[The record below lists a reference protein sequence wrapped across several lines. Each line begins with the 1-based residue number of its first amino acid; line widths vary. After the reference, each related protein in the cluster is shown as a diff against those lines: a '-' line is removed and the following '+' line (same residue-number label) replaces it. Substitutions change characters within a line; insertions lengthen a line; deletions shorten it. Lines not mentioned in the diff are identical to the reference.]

1 MLSEIAIREAV
12 LYLILKM
19 ELSQTFTEP
28 LLAIS
33 TVSEQ
38 DVRVLNAVQALK
50 EHYNLKSD
58 RQLLLKMGLNQA
70 LFYKIRSGL
79 QKASLDLINT
89 LIDHYKVNPNYIFK
103 GEGKP
108 LISYLNG
115 SEQANAALVADEGYV
130 NLPLVTAKAAASFIE
145 TFLDDHEKL
154 PDEFVKVP
162 VSALN
167 GGSTSNMLIVEIH
180 GESMEP
186 QLRHGAKVIG
196 KYIPKHEWQYQHGGV
211 FIVLYDKSLV
221 VKRIKDNEL
230 LLNQRLML
238 YSDNPNSGSFPVPA
252 ETIREMWKVVSLF
265 SSPVY

>member
-1 MLSEIAIREAV
+1 
-12 LYLILKM
+12 M
-19 ELSQTFTEP
+19 EMSPVFAEQL
-28 LLAIS
+28 IS
-33 TVSEQ
+33 TTTIAEQ
-38 DVRVLNAVQALK
+38 DLRVLNAVQALK
-50 EHYNLKSD
+50 DHYGLKSD

-70 LFYKIRSGL
+70 LFYKIRSGV

-89 LIDHYKVNPNYIFK
+89 LIDHYQVNPNYIFK
-103 GEGKP
+103 GDGTP
-108 LISYLNG
+108 LVSFV
-115 SEQANAALVADEGYV
+115 SVKEQANAALVSDEGYA

-154 PDEFVKVP
+154 PTEMVKVP
-162 VSALN
+162 VSTLN
-167 GGSTSNMLIVEIH
+167 GSATSQLLIVEIH

-186 QLRHGAKVIG
+186 QLRHGAKVVG

-211 FIVLYDKSLV
+211 YVVLYDKSLV

-238 YSDNPNSGSFPVPA
+238 HSDNPNSGSFPVPA
-252 ETIREMWKVVSLF
+252 ESVREMWKVISLF

>member
-1 MLSEIAIREAV
+1 
-12 LYLILKM
+12 M
-19 ELSQTFTEP
+19 ELSPTFTEQ
-28 LLAIS
+28 LLATS
-33 TVSEQ
+33 TIAEQ

-70 LFYKIRSGL
+70 LFYKIRSGV

-89 LIDHYKVNPNYIFK
+89 LIDHYQVNPNYIFK

-108 LISYLNG
+108 LVNYLNG
-115 SEQANAALVADEGYV
+115 SNEANAALVADEGYV

-154 PDEFVKVP
+154 PAEFVKVP

-167 GGSTSNMLIVEIH
+167 GGSTTNMLIVEIH